1 VLLRRKPEGKIKVMD
16 QQNKRFTDQYATYA
30 PAGLLLK
37 ELSVKFQ
44 FQNRDI

>member
-1 VLLRRKPEGKIKVMD
+1 MD
-16 QQNKRFTDQYATYA
+16 QQNKDLLINMLYA
-30 PAGLLLK
+30 PAGATIK